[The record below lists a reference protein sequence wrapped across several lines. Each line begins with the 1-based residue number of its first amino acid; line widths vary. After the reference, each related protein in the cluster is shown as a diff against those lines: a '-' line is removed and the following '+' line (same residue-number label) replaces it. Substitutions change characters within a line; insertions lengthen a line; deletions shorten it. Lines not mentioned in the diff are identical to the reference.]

1 MESIDATSP
10 LHASMLPCCVILD
23 PHPHAKG
30 NPDVEKFVTLLS
42 NLHSDEEPVAKP
54 VILESVE
61 VWYYPPDE

>member
-1 MESIDATSP
+1 
-10 LHASMLPCCVILD
+10 LD

-42 NLHSDEEPVAKP
+42 NPHSDEEPVVKP
-54 VILESVE
+54 VILESGE